1 MRRIRKS
8 RLLKWLIS
16 KLPYGNEDEII
27 SAIIVPGM
35 LFSFMAI
42 GFMWYEFHDSRWI
55 LVEVLLFVLFVLCI
69 FAIAWWTLAQVELL
83 KVSRQE
89 LMLCYKLTKNSEERE
104 KIKRKL
110 ADLCVSVDW
119 NLGSEVCGSLSFFCW
134 NVYKIIE

>member
-8 RLLKWLIS
+8 RLPKWLIS

-35 LFSFMAI
+35 LFSLMAI

-55 LVEVLLFVLFVLCI
+55 LVEVLLFVLSVLCI

-110 ADLCVSVDW
+110 ADLCVSVD
-119 NLGSEVCGSLSFFCW
+119 
-134 NVYKIIE
+134 